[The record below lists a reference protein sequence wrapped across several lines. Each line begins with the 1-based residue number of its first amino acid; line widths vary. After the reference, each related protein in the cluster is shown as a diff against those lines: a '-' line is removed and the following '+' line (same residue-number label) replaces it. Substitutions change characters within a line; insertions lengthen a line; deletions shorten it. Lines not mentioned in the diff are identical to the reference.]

1 MGVPQGLL
9 DQQEKINNPASNIL
23 KYNPNKG
30 YYWTNSDNINIYIS
44 DAEAMGRNPTQY
56 KNLQPQIA
64 QSEWTNTYEP
74 QFEKYNTALQRE
86 LQTAFDR
93 SYAEAQGR
101 LGYGLS
107 ITGSGEGGLAE
118 ASRLALTTEAQN
130 KRMDIKNEY
139 NKRLEGAYYQFMLT
153 KDAQA
158 FEMAKLG
165 AQYEYQRKLAEMN
178 QPSWWESLGS
188 IVGMGFGIAGG
199 LGWKPFSSTAKAVV

>member
-1 MGVPQGLL
+1 
-9 DQQEKINNPASNIL
+9 
-23 KYNPNKG
+23 
-30 YYWTNSDNINIYIS
+30 
-44 DAEAMGRNPTQY
+44 MGRNPTQY

-199 LGWKPFSSTAKAVV
+199 LGWKPF